1 MLCEISCG
9 IVRENPERMM
19 KMGHG
24 ERAEAL
30 FRQGY
35 NCAQA
40 VFGAWAQEAG
50 LDQNT
55 ALRLSSSFGGGLGR
69 LREVCGALAGIEMA
83 LGCLYGYDTPETGAV
98 KGEHYARV
106 QDLAEAFR
114 GEFGSILCRE
124 ILKGADASPNP
135 TPRTEDFYAKRPCL
149 RCVVRAAEILE
160 EYVRE
165 NPPKCG
171 QEEIK

>member
-1 MLCEISCG
+1 ME
-9 IVRENPERMM
+9 
-19 KMGHG
+19 HG
-24 ERAEAL
+24 KEAEAL

-40 VFGAWAQEAG
+40 VFGAFAEEAG
-50 LDQNT
+50 LDQAA

-83 LGCLYGYDTPETGAV
+83 LGCLYGYDTPETGKV
-98 KGEHYARV
+98 KKEHYARV
-106 QDLAEAFR
+106 QALAERFR
-114 GEFGSILCRE
+114 QEFGSILCRE

-135 TPRTEDFYAKRPCL
+135 TPRSPEFYAERPCL

-160 EYVRE
+160 AYMQE
-165 NPPKCG
+165 NPPKKRL
-171 QEEIK
+171 EEKI

>member
-1 MLCEISCG
+1 
-9 IVRENPERMM
+9 
-19 KMGHG
+19 MGHG
-24 ERAEAL
+24 ELAGAL

-40 VFGAWAQEAG
+40 AFGAFAQEIG
-50 LDQNT
+50 LDQRT

-69 LREVCGALAGIEMA
+69 LREVCGALSGIEMA
-83 LGCLYGYDTPETGAV
+83 LGCLYGYDTPETGEI
-98 KGEHYARV
+98 KREHYARV
-106 QDLAEAFR
+106 QALAERFSR
-114 GEFGSILCRE
+114 EFGGIQCRE

-135 TPRTEDFYAKRPCL
+135 TPRNEEFYAKRPCL
-149 RCVVRAAEILE
+149 RCVTRAAEILE
-160 EYVRE
+160 EYMME